1 MQEVRDAREPR
12 LRAETALGAETT
24 RLMPVVDV
32 HTHLLPPE
40 LPRWKERFGYGG
52 FIQLEPLGPCR
63 ARMLK
68 DDGQPFREVEE
79 NLWSPAARIAECDRA
94 GVDVQ
99 VLSTVPV
106 MFSYWAKPE
115 DGAEVARF
123 LNDHLASVV
132 AGATQRFVGLGT
144 LPMQAPALAV
154 RELERC
160 VKTLGLSG
168 VQIGSHVNDW
178 NLSDPALFEVFA
190 AAAELGAAVFVHPW
204 DMMGEA
210 RMRRYWLPWL
220 VGMPAEVSLAICSV
234 IFGGILER
242 LPALRIGFAHGG
254 GAFPGTLGR
263 IQHGFDCRPDLVAVD
278 NPVPPRAYLGRFWV
292 DSLVHDP
299 DMLRLIVKLFG
310 EDRVMLG
317 SDYPFPL
324 GESEPGALIRSVPE
338 LAASQGR
345 LLGENA
351 LRWLGRSW

>member
-1 MQEVRDAREPR
+1 
-12 LRAETALGAETT
+12 
-24 RLMPVVDV
+24 MPVVDV

-52 FIQLEPLGPCR
+52 FIRLEHTGPCR

-68 DDGQPFREVEE
+68 DDGQAFREVEE
-79 NLWSPAARIAECDRA
+79 NLWAPAARLADCERL

-115 DGAEVARF
+115 DGAVVARF

-132 AGATQRFVGLGT
+132 SGAPDRFIGLGT
-144 LPMQAPALAV
+144 LPMQAPALAA

-160 VKTLGLSG
+160 VRSLGLSG
-168 VQIGSHVNDW
+168 VQIGTHVNDW
-178 NLSDPALFEVFA
+178 NLSDPVLFEVFA
-190 AAAELGAAVFVHPW
+190 AAAELGAAVFIHPW

-210 RMRRYWLPWL
+210 RMRKYWLPWL
-220 VGMPAEVSLAICSV
+220 VGMPAEASLALCSL
-234 IFGGILER
+234 IFGGVLER
-242 LPALRIGFAHGG
+242 LPTLRVAVAHGG
-254 GAFPGTLGR
+254 GAFPATLGR

-299 DMLRLIVKLFG
+299 DMLRFLVKLLG

-338 LAASQGR
+338 LAGARAR

>member
-1 MQEVRDAREPR
+1 V
-12 LRAETALGAETT
+12 
-24 RLMPVVDV
+24 PVVDV
-32 HTHLLPPE
+32 HTHLLPRE

-52 FIQLEPLGPCR
+52 FVRLEHLGPCR

-132 AGATQRFVGLGT
+132 AGAPQRFLGLGT

-190 AAAELGAAVFVHPW
+190 AASELGAAVFVHPW

-210 RMRRYWLPWL
+210 RMQRYWLPWL

-234 IFGGILER
+234 IFGGVLER

-254 GAFPGTLGR
+254 GGFPGTLGR
-263 IQHGFDCRPDLVAVD
+263 IQHGFESRPDLVAVD

-338 LAASQGR
+338 LAATHER

-351 LRWLGRSW
+351 LRWLGRPC

>member
-1 MQEVRDAREPR
+1 MA
-12 LRAETALGAETT
+12 
-24 RLMPVVDV
+24 VVDV

-52 FIQLEPLGPCR
+52 FIGLEHTGPCR
-63 ARMLK
+63 ARMVK
-68 DDGQPFREVEE
+68 DDGQAFRDVEE
-79 NLWSPAARIAECDRA
+79 RLWAPAVRLADCDRL

-106 MFSYWAKPE
+106 MFSYWAKGE

-123 LNDHLASVV
+123 LNDHVASVV
-132 AGATQRFVGLGT
+132 ASAPTRFVGLGT
-144 LPMQAPALAV
+144 LPLQAPALAV
-154 RELERC
+154 RELTRC
-160 VKTLGLSG
+160 VRELGLAG

-178 NLSDPALFEVFA
+178 NLNAPELFDVLA

-234 IFGGILER
+234 IFGGVLER
-242 LPALRIGFAHGG
+242 LPSLRIGFAHGG
-254 GAFPGTLGR
+254 GSFPGTLGR
-263 IQHGFDCRPDLVAVD
+263 IAHGFEARPDLVAVD

-292 DSLVHDP
+292 DSLVHDAE
-299 DMLRLIVKLFG
+299 MLHHIVKLFG
-310 EDRVMLG
+310 EERVMLG

-324 GESEPGALIRSVPE
+324 GEDSPGALIRSLPQ
-338 LAASQGR
+338 LSPAGRDR
-345 LLGENA
+345 LLGGNA
-351 LRWLGRSW
+351 LHWLGRERA